1 MDRILSD
8 IVGLE
13 VNEHCVEAPSQ
24 LNELELALVG
34 GGIGDTTL

>member
-1 MDRILSD
+1 MDRMLND
-8 IVGLE
+8 VVGFE
-13 VNEHCVEAPSQ
+13 IAEQTIPAPSQ